1 MATCVCC
8 TSRRRHTRCALVT
21 GIQTCTLPISLK
33 LEETRFRQTLDKGL
47 RLLEEATEGL
57 KAGDTMAG
65 DIAFR
70 LYDTY
75 GFPYDLTEDALR
87 AQNLAVDRAGFDAA
101 MAEQKRKARAAWSG
115 SGEKAS
121 DAIWF
126 DIAEEGRSEEH
137 TSELQSLMRTSYA
150 VF

>member
-1 MATCVCC
+1 
-8 TSRRRHTRCALVT
+8 
-21 GIQTCTLPISLK
+21 
-33 LEETRFRQTLDKGL
+33 
-47 RLLEEATEGL
+47 
-57 KAGDTMAG
+57 MAG

-101 MAEQKRKARAAWSG
+101 MAEQKRKACAAWSG

-126 DIAEEGRSEEH
+126 DIAEEGGTTEV
-137 TSELQSLMRTSYA
+137 TGY
-150 VF
+150 VFDKPEATVFVLWKEGQWRWGGRGGG